1 MMLYHRRG
9 WRAAAL
15 GIGLLA
21 SAFVAAFAWD
31 TGRWGL
37 LTGALLVGGWALA
50 LAWWNA
56 ALVPSRPPQG
66 ASDAEGEDAAVHR
79 LLLDAAP
86 TPLLAIDRHT
96 ARVLNRAA
104 RMIFG
109 ADDRIVPVPP
119 ALLDPSASTLRH
131 EGRLWRIDRVE
142 ASSGVTVAA
151 LIDVEREEL
160 AAEARASA
168 DLIEV
173 LGHELL
179 NGLSPIVSLAESAQ
193 TAAAQEP
200 VDTAL
205 LAEILGP
212 LARRAEGLQRFATD
226 YRALA
231 RLPEPISAPVALGQ
245 FADDLAQLFAQR
257 WPAASLTLDVDEA
270 GTWGMD
276 RDQMHQAVWAL
287 LNNAA
292 EATSITEEP
301 RVILS
306 IKRAEKRLAIT
317 ILDNGEGVKPES
329 AALIFRPFHTTKPKG
344 SGIGLSLARQ
354 IAHGHGGSLELAG
367 ANPTAFQISLPPG
380 HDG

>member
-9 WRAAAL
+9 WRAVGL
-15 GIGLLA
+15 GIGLFACA
-21 SAFVAAFAWD
+21 SVAVFAWG

-37 LTGALLVGGWALA
+37 LTGAGLAGIWALA
-50 LAWWNA
+50 LAWWNS
-56 ALVPSRPPQG
+56 ALAPSLKP
-66 ASDAEGEDAAVHR
+66 EGESETEDNEVAVHR

-86 TPLLAIDRHT
+86 TPLLAIDRDT
-96 ARVLNRAA
+96 ARVLNRSARAA
-104 RMIFG
+104 FG

-119 ALLDPSASTLRH
+119 PLLDPATTTLRH

-142 ASSGVTVAA
+142 TSSGVTVAA

-160 AAEARASA
+160 AAEARASS

-205 LAEILGP
+205 LVEILGP
-212 LARRAEGLQRFATD
+212 LARRAEGLQRFASD

-231 RLPEPISAPVALGQ
+231 RLPEPILAPTSLDQ
-245 FADDLAQLFAQR
+245 FAHDLAQLFARR
-257 WPAASLTLDVDEA
+257 WPAASLKLEVDDTGE
-270 GTWGMD
+270 WRMD

-292 EATSITEEP
+292 EATIKTQKP
-301 RVILS
+301 RVALS
-306 IKRAEKRLAIT
+306 IARKSNKLTIT
-317 ILDNGEGVKPES
+317 VTDEGVGIAPES
-329 AALIFRPFHTTKPKG
+329 IGIIFRPFHTTKCQG

-354 IAHGHGGSLELAG
+354 IARGHGGSLELTG
-367 ANPTAFQISLPPG
+367 VNPTTFQIGLP
-380 HDG
+380 

>member
-1 MMLYHRRG
+1 M
-9 WRAAAL
+9 L
-15 GIGLLA
+15 GIGRLA
-21 SAFVAAFAWD
+21 SALVGGFAWD

-37 LTGALLVGGWALA
+37 LTGATLTGVWALA

-56 ALVPSRPPQG
+56 ALVPARPIQT
-66 ASDAEGEDAAVHR
+66 DGEEEHEETAMHR

-86 TPLLAIDRHT
+86 TPLLALDHDA
-96 ARVLNRAA
+96 ARVLNRSA
-104 RMIFG
+104 RAIFG
-109 ADDRIVPVPP
+109 ADDRIVPVPA
-119 ALLDPSASTLRH
+119 ALLDPSAATLRH

-193 TAAAQEP
+193 KAVAQEP
-200 VDTAL
+200 GNTEL

-231 RLPEPISAPVALGQ
+231 RLPEPILASVSLEQ
-245 FADDLAQLFAQR
+245 FARDLAQLFAQR
-257 WPAASLTLDVDEA
+257 WPATTLTLDIGHVGE
-270 GTWGMD
+270 WKMD

-292 EATSITEEP
+292 EATSATENA
-301 RVILS
+301 RVALAIARDES
-306 IKRAEKRLAIT
+306 RLAIT
-317 ILDNGEGVKPES
+317 VTDNGVGVQPES
-329 AALIFRPFHTTKPKG
+329 AGLIFRPFHTTKPKG

-354 IAHGHGGSLELAG
+354 IARGHGGSLELVG
-367 ANPTAFQISLPPG
+367 ANPTVFRVTLPA
-380 HDG
+380 